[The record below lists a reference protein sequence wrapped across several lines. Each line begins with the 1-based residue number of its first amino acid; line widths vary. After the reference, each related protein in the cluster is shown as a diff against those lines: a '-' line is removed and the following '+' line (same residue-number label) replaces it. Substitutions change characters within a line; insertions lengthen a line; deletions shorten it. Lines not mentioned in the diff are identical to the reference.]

1 STGFSV
7 SKYFL
12 KGTSSTQISI
22 CNSAETPQPTALTI
36 SSLVMFRHDIGLTNT
51 KKPLIIK
58 GFSTRK
64 SQPIKN

>member
-1 STGFSV
+1 MRLTEV
-7 SKYFL
+7 DIVN
-12 KGTSSTQISI
+12 QISP
-22 CNSAETPQPTALTI
+22 EDFKKKYYL
-36 SSLVMFRHDIGLTNT
+36 T